1 VINKAQ
7 NAAIVVLSRGFVTQF
22 SAKKS
27 SELIYVIT
35 DSFLRLVIL
44 FLFYQNMLNSALAFC
59 FSMMLTFI
67 LGGLLGFL
75 LRFSLALLFIPL
87 IALFRRKEEN
97 GSATVISSG
106 PWILTIEF
114 LANIFYGWFANYIG
128 VWVFASMGVPI
139 DWFYPFFV
147 LFAFIWFDLKRIRT
161 EKNQLK
167 AIENNGLRERLPIE
181 LLKEEM
187 QEIRPGN
194 FLNQHLNNRYTA
206 LFGKI
211 AGVVI
216 GGFNLILLKA

>member
-1 VINKAQ
+1 
-7 NAAIVVLSRGFVTQF
+7 
-22 SAKKS
+22 
-27 SELIYVIT
+27 
-35 DSFLRLVIL
+35 
-44 FLFYQNMLNSALAFC
+44 MLNSALAFC

-87 IALFRRKEEN
+87 IALFTRRKEGN
-97 GSATVISSG
+97 TAPTVITSG

-139 DWFYPFFV
+139 DWFYSFFV
-147 LFAFIWFDLKRIRT
+147 LFAFLWFDLKRIRT

-167 AIENNGLRERLPIE
+167 ALEESEFRERLPIE
-181 LLKEEM
+181 LVNEEM
-187 QEIRPGN
+187 HKMRADD
-194 FLNQHLNNRYTA
+194 FLNQRLNNRYTA

-211 AGVVI
+211 AGVII